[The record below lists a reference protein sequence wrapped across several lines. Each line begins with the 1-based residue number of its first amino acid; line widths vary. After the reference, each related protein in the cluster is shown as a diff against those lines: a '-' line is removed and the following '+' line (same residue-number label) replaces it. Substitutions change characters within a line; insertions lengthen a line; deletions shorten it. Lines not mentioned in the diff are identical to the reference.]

1 MLVDQVL
8 EGGFLNCVMV
18 ITPSRAYIN
27 RTITWLFQ
35 WCRRPI
41 AYLSMRGYRR
51 DELLAVTPSNSRLA
65 PPWGLLLPVSR
76 SAAVAFVV
84 LVTAR

>member
-18 ITPSRAYIN
+18 ITPSRAYV
-27 RTITWLFQ
+27 T
-35 WCRRPI
+35 
-41 AYLSMRGYRR
+41 AESSGYF
-51 DELLAVTPSNSRLA
+51 NGA
-65 PPWGLLLPVSR
+65 PLVQNTR